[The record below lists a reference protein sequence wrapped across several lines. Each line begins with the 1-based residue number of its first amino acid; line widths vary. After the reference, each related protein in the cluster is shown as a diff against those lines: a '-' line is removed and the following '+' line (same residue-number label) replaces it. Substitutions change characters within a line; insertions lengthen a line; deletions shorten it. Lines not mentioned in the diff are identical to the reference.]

1 MDVEDTVYLK
11 DKQRTLQMLKENK
24 SKDSLHKPMLDIEL
38 DYVIPDELHLLLRIT
53 DVLINNLI
61 TSAVSYDINNSTGKP
76 KPLEGPMTLSL
87 ITEICKHAGAQ
98 FKVYEKIRWVG
109 NFHHF
114 LVSKILL
121 GSYNYSYNY
130 GLL

>member
-1 MDVEDTVYLK
+1 MEVVDTVYLK
-11 DKQRTLQMLKENK
+11 DKQRTLQTLKENK

-76 KPLEGPMTLSL
+76 
-87 ITEICKHAGAQ
+87 
-98 FKVYEKIRWVG
+98 
-109 NFHHF
+109 
-114 LVSKILL
+114 
-121 GSYNYSYNY
+121 
-130 GLL
+130 